1 VFDDKALN
9 TEIKPVVEIII
20 IAVVLLKQGYKISRY
35 FSVVFSK
42 VAPNVR
48 KLFCVIFCLISK
60 KPRVFAL
67 TRGHAFNARRKNKQ
81 FIVVIGICGSLSN
94 RDGRQSRPSRLLKI
108 QKNGRTEKSIFRL
121 GLETLRTLFLPN
133 DNKL

>member
-1 VFDDKALN
+1 MRFGMFDEKALN

-48 KLFCVIFCLISK
+48 MNRRVSILSDALPSK
-60 KPRVFAL
+60 
-67 TRGHAFNARRKNKQ
+67 
-81 FIVVIGICGSLSN
+81 
-94 RDGRQSRPSRLLKI
+94 
-108 QKNGRTEKSIFRL
+108 
-121 GLETLRTLFLPN
+121 
-133 DNKL
+133 

>member
-1 VFDDKALN
+1 MRFGMFDEKALN

-48 KLFCVIFCLISK
+48 MNLVL
-60 KPRVFAL
+60 VYY
-67 TRGHAFNARRKNKQ
+67 
-81 FIVVIGICGSLSN
+81 
-94 RDGRQSRPSRLLKI
+94 
-108 QKNGRTEKSIFRL
+108 
-121 GLETLRTLFLPN
+121 RTLCHLSE
-133 DNKL
+133 